1 MTAPPAQPKARAA
14 TTHRVVPHSKARPDK
29 KKAVVHTR
37 VAVKKPS
44 VKPAVT
50 FLPNPPLVNP
60 VVPAGGRDSGWNLSD
75 ADILLIAFLLPLAVA
90 LLAWAGWRLLRFQ
103 WWGWQYKRRY
113 SWEDSEA
120 LEDVQTVLQP
130 RLRGRKKPDGSRG
143 ASAADDPVSVARRV
157 GAGTSTGT

>member
-1 MTAPPAQPKARAA
+1 MTAPPAKPKAQAA
-14 TTHRVVPHSKARPDK
+14 TTHRVVPHSKARPEK

-37 VAVKKPS
+37 VAVKKPA
-44 VKPAVT
+44 VKTRNPVVETKKPGAQFPV

-75 ADILLIAFLLPLAVA
+75 ADILLITFLLPLAVG
-90 LLAWAGWRLLRFQ
+90 LHAWAGWRLLRFQ

-120 LEDVQTVLQP
+120 LEDVQTVLQSRAGAP
-130 RLRGRKKPDGSRG
+130 RNRTVRGPPLPPTIR
-143 ASAADDPVSVARRV
+143 
-157 GAGTSTGT
+157 

>member
-1 MTAPPAQPKARAA
+1 MKKPSVKPA
-14 TTHRVVPHSKARPDK
+14 VK
-29 KKAVVHTR
+29 KPSVR
-37 VAVKKPS
+37 RKKPS

-60 VVPAGGRDSGWNLSD
+60 VVPASGRDSGWNLSD
-75 ADILLIAFLLPLAVA
+75 NDILLIAFLLPLAVA
-90 LLAWAGWRLLRFQ
+90 LLAWAGWRMLRFQ

-120 LEDVQTVLQP
+120 LEDVQTVLQS

-143 ASAADDPVSVARRV
+143 ALAADDPVSLARHV
-157 GAGTSTGT
+157 GADKPTGT

>member
-14 TTHRVVPHSKARPDK
+14 TKHRVVPHSKARTEK

-37 VAVKKPS
+37 VAVKKPSVKPAVKKPSVRPAVKKPS

-60 VVPAGGRDSGWNLSD
+60 VVPASGRDSGWNLSD
-75 ADILLIAFLLPLAVA
+75 NDILLIAFLLPLAVA
-90 LLAWAGWRLLRFQ
+90 LLAWAGWRMLRFQ

-113 SWEDSEA
+113 SWR
-120 LEDVQTVLQP
+120 TP
-130 RLRGRKKPDGSRG
+130 RLSKTCKPCSNRG
-143 ASAADDPVSVARRV
+143 
-157 GAGTSTGT
+157 